1 MEVLQD
7 KIKKL
12 QEEKGKP
19 ITEVALALD
28 VSTRWNS
35 IIKMLDS
42 LFKVESWLG
51 FLSLTVV
58 PKQI

>member
-28 VSTRWNS
+28 VSTRWNL

-42 LFKVESWLG
+42 LFKVES
-51 FLSLTVV
+51 
-58 PKQI
+58 